1 MLQLAEEDCQCL
13 SHLYAKMG
21 PYEGDFYNPTLAR
34 LSCFFLFC
42 FVLSF
47 LEQGCIGV
55 TFFGQVL

>member
-13 SHLYAKMG
+13 SHLYAKVG

-47 LEQGCIGV
+47 SEQGCIGV

>member
-34 LSCFFLFC
+34 LSCFFFC

-47 LEQGCIGV
+47 SEQGCIGV

>member
-34 LSCFFLFC
+34 LSCFVLFC

-47 LEQGCIGV
+47 SEQGCIGV